1 MRTAVVGHVE
11 WCEFARVERM
21 PAQGEIV
28 TAESTFAEAAGGG
41 GVAAVQLAR
50 LAGDCTLY
58 TAFGDDETGRRA
70 QERLEELGV
79 RVRAAVRAGVPTRRT
94 FTHLDAAGE
103 RTITVLGE
111 RLEARRDD
119 DLPWDELADVDAVY
133 FTAGDAG
140 ALRAARA
147 ARALVG
153 TARVMDVL
161 DGARVQLDAV
171 VASAADPSERYR
183 PIDPPP
189 ALVATTAGAR
199 GGTWTAH
206 EGRTGAW
213 AAAAVPGPV
222 CDSYGCGDSFAA
234 GLAFGL
240 GAGHDVERALELA
253 AECGAACLAGDGP
266 YGRALSRRA

>member
-1 MRTAVVGHVE
+1 VRTAVIGHVE
-11 WCEFARVERM
+11 WCEFARVEHM

-28 TAESTFAEAAGGG
+28 TAEATFEEAAGGG

-58 TAFGDDETGRRA
+58 TAFGDDEVGRRA
-70 QERLEELGV
+70 HARLEELGV
-79 RVRAAVRAGVPTRRT
+79 RVEAAVRAGARTRRT
-94 FTHLDAAGE
+94 FTHLDADGE

-111 RLEARRDD
+111 RLEAHRS
-119 DLPWDELADVDAVY
+119 DELAWDDLAGVDAVY
-133 FTAGDAG
+133 FSAGDAD

-147 ARALVG
+147 ARAVVG

-161 DGARVQLDAV
+161 EHGAIRLDAV
-171 VASAADPSERYR
+171 VASAADASERYH

-189 ALVATTAGAR
+189 ALVVTTSGAR
-199 GGTWTAH
+199 GGTWIGH
-206 EGRTGAW
+206 EGHTGKW
-213 AAAAVPGPV
+213 AAATVPGEV
-222 CDSYGCGDSFAA
+222 RDSYGCGDSFAA

-240 GAGHDVERALELA
+240 GAGYDTDRALSLA

-266 YGRALSRRA
+266 YGYPLARRA